1 MNRNIKILSLNTL
14 VVALGVLIAF
24 AVIAEPIFKQKL
36 SHVISIADSTQQKD
50 SKDDQKPETIISE
63 FQAVTPAVQFDLSS
77 QKFILKEVNIEFQKV
92 ETRILASIQQTS
104 NKLFSILFRL
114 IIGPNAP

>member
-1 MNRNIKILSLNTL
+1 MNRNIKILSLKTM

-24 AVIAEPIFKQKL
+24 AIIAEPIFKQKL
-36 SHVISIADSTQQKD
+36 SYAISIDETTEQDD
-50 SKDDQKPETIISE
+50 SKDDQQSETIISE
-63 FQAVTPAVQFDLSS
+63 FQAVTPAVQFDLNS
-77 QKFILKEVNIEFQKV
+77 QKFILDEVKIEFQKI
-92 ETRILASIQQTS
+92 ETRILTSIQKTS

>member
-1 MNRNIKILSLNTL
+1 M

-24 AVIAEPIFKQKL
+24 AVIAEPIFKQEL
-36 SHVISIADSTQQKD
+36 SHVISIAELTQQD
-50 SKDDQKPETIISE
+50 DAKDDQKPETIISE
-63 FQAVTPAVQFDLSS
+63 FQAVTPAVQFDLNS
-77 QKFILKEVNIEFQKV
+77 QKFILDEVKIEFHKI
-92 ETRILASIQQTS
+92 ETQILTSIQKTS